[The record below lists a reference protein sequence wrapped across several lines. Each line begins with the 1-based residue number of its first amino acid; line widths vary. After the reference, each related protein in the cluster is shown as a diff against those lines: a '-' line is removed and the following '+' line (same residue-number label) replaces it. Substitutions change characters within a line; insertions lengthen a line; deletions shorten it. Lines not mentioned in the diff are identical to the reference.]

1 MGTLRGSA
9 QQHTYHIGRNIGGCE
24 YPGWRATSSPVPLA
38 DCAPG
43 TPRSTTDVRSPA
55 PLYAGASL
63 MQAGVA
69 MFVIELTYKAP
80 LAEIDASMAAHVNFL
95 KKYYAAG
102 NFIVSGRKIP
112 RDGGIIVAVARSLD
126 QIEAIIRE
134 DPFHER
140 GLADF
145 RVIQF
150 RASQRARDIQK
161 LIDE

>member
-1 MGTLRGSA
+1 
-9 QQHTYHIGRNIGGCE
+9 
-24 YPGWRATSSPVPLA
+24 
-38 DCAPG
+38 
-43 TPRSTTDVRSPA
+43 
-55 PLYAGASL
+55 
-63 MQAGVA
+63 

-112 RDGGIIVAVARSLD
+112 RDGGIIVAVATSRE

-134 DPFHER
+134 DPFHQR

-145 RVIQF
+145 RIIQF